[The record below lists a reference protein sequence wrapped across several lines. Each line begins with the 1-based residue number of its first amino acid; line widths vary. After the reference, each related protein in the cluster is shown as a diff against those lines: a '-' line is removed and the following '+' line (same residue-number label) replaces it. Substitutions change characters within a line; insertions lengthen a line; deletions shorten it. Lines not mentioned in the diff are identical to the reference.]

1 MTIPKLTPF
10 GQGGGSGLFESIAA
24 VEMALVVEMVVD
36 RGVNGGEFLQGLD
49 VSERHCQIKSA
60 WSSLPVPFLWIS
72 GRKNMF
78 CLA

>member
-1 MTIPKLTPF
+1 MTPF

-49 VSERHCQIKSA
+49 VSEPSHCPFP
-60 WSSLPVPFLWIS
+60 SSEGL
-72 GRKNMF
+72 M
-78 CLA
+78 